1 MAATEVD
8 LAFAGVARQAELV
21 RDGEASPRELVEL
34 ALERIAA
41 LDPQLNAFRVVLA
54 DQALADADR
63 AGAVGADDRGP
74 LHGVPV
80 AIKDDQAV
88 AGQAL
93 TLGTGAHDDQP
104 QPADSEIVR
113 RLREAGGLV
122 VGITRVPELTQWP
135 FTETATGGITR
146 NPWDPNRTP
155 GGSSGGSGAAV
166 AAGMVPVATASD
178 GAGSIRIPAACCAL
192 FGLKPQRDRIP
203 LTPRDEGWHGLAH
216 LGVLT
221 RSVRDSAV
229 VLDALTGEAWA
240 EELEAE
246 NSPHPPL
253 RIALSTKIPPPL
265 LARLEPEQHVALEE
279 TAALLRDL
287 GHEVVQRDP
296 DYSPRMSIALVTRLL
311 SGVYDEARAMP
322 FPERLERRT
331 RQQAFVGGQLR
342 RFLGW
347 ARRNEAADAARLNA
361 LFDDV
366 DVLLTPALASLPL
379 PVGRFEGR
387 SGPVTFD
394 GVSRF
399 LPWLP
404 AWNHAGNPAAAVPA
418 GFTPGGVPTAVQ
430 LVAAPHG
437 EALLLRLAAQLE
449 AARPWADRRPP
460 VA

>member
-8 LAFAGVARQAELV
+8 LAFAGVARQAAFV

-34 ALERIAA
+34 ALARIAA

-63 AGAVGADDRGP
+63 AGSVAADDRGP

-93 TLGTGAHDDQP
+93 TLGSGAHLDQR
-104 QPADSEIVR
+104 QPADSEMVR
-113 RLREAGGLV
+113 RLRDAGGIV

-146 NPWDPNRTP
+146 NPWDVNRTP

-192 FGLKPQRDRIP
+192 FGLKPHRDRIP
-203 LTPRDEGWHGLAH
+203 LAPGDEGWHGLAH

-221 RSVRDSAV
+221 RSVRDSAL
-229 VLDALTGEAWA
+229 VLDALTGEDWA
-240 EELEAE
+240 SE
-246 NSPHPPL
+246 PDVQPGRL

-287 GHEVVQRDP
+287 GHEVVERDP

-311 SGVYDEARAMP
+311 SGVHDEARAMP

-331 RQQAFVGGQLR
+331 RQQAFAGGQLR
-342 RFLGW
+342 RLLGW

-379 PVGRFEGR
+379 PVGRYEGR

-394 GVSRF
+394 GATRF
-399 LPWLP
+399 VPWLP

-430 LVAAPHG
+430 LVAAPRG

-460 VA
+460 VS

>member
-8 LAFAGVARQAELV
+8 LAFVGVARQAQLV
-21 RDGEASPRELVEL
+21 RDGEVSPRELVDL
-34 ALERIAA
+34 ALARIAA
-41 LDPQLNAFRVVLA
+41 LDPRLNAFRVVLA

-63 AGAVGADDRGP
+63 AGSVASDDLGP

-80 AIKDDQAV
+80 AVKDDQAV

-93 TLGTGAHDDQP
+93 TLGTGAHGDEP
-104 QPADSEIVR
+104 QPADGEIVR
-113 RLREAGGLV
+113 RLRAAGAIV

-146 NPWDPNRTP
+146 NPWDLNRTP

-203 LTPRDEGWHGLAH
+203 RAPRDEGWHGLAH
-216 LGVLT
+216 QGVLT

-229 VLDALTGEAWA
+229 VLDALTGEAWSN
-240 EELEAE
+240 EPEVE
-246 NSPHPPL
+246 PDRL
-253 RIALSTKIPPPL
+253 RIAVSTRVPPPL
-265 LARLEPEQHVALEE
+265 LVRLEPEQHVALEG
-279 TAALLRDL
+279 TVALLREL
-287 GHEVVQRDP
+287 GHEVVERDP
-296 DYSPRMSIALVTRLL
+296 EYHPRMSVALVTRLL
-311 SGVYDEARAMP
+311 SGVHDEARAMV

-331 RQQAFVGGQLR
+331 RQQAFAGGQLR
-342 RFLGW
+342 RLLGW
-347 ARRNEAADAARLNA
+347 ARSNEAADAARLNA

-379 PVGRFEGR
+379 PVGRYEGR
-387 SGPVTFD
+387 SGPVTFE
-394 GVSRF
+394 GSARF
-399 LPWLP
+399 VAWLP
-404 AWNHAGNPAAAVPA
+404 VWNHVGNPAAAVPA
-418 GFTPGGVPTAVQ
+418 GFTAGGVPTAVQ
-430 LVAAPHG
+430 LVAAPHR

-449 AARPWADRRPP
+449 AARPWADRRP
-460 VA
+460 ALA

>member
-1 MAATEVD
+1 MAADVD
-8 LAFAGVARQAELV
+8 LAFAGVARQAALV
-21 RDGEASPRELVEL
+21 RDAEVSPRELVEL
-34 ALERIAA
+34 ALARIAA
-41 LDPQLNAFRVVLA
+41 LDPQLNAFRIVLA
-54 DQALADADR
+54 EQALADADR
-63 AGAVGADDRGP
+63 AGSLAADDRGP

-88 AGQAL
+88 EGQAL
-93 TLGTGAHDDQP
+93 TLGTGAHGGEP
-104 QPADSEIVR
+104 QPSDSEIVR
-113 RLREAGGLV
+113 RLREAGAIV

-146 NPWDPNRTP
+146 NPWDLNRTP

-166 AAGMVPVATASD
+166 AAGMVPLATASD

-192 FGLKPQRDRIP
+192 FGLKPQHDRIP

-221 RSVRDSAV
+221 RSVRDSAL

-240 EELEAE
+240 GEPDVGPA
-246 NSPHPPL
+246 PL
-253 RIALSTKIPPPL
+253 RIAVSTKVPPPL
-265 LARLEPEQHVALEE
+265 LARLEPEQHVALEQ

-287 GHEVVQRDP
+287 GHEVVERDP
-296 DYSPRMSIALVTRLL
+296 AYHPRMGAALVTRLL
-311 SGVYDEARAMP
+311 SGVYDEARAMA
-322 FPERLERRT
+322 FPEWLERRT

-342 RFLGW
+342 RALGW
-347 ARRNEAADAARLNA
+347 ARRSEPADAARLNA

-379 PVGRFEGR
+379 PVGRYEGR

-394 GVSRF
+394 GSARF
-399 LPWLP
+399 VPWLP
-404 AWNHAGNPAAAVPA
+404 VWNHVGNPAAAVPA

-437 EALLLRLAAQLE
+437 EALLLRLAAQVE